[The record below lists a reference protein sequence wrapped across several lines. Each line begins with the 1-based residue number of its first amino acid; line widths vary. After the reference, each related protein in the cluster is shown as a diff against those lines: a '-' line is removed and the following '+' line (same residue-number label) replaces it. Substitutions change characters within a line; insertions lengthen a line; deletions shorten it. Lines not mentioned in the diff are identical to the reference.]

1 MFLEE
6 LPQTLNLSVK
16 LDCEGQTVE
25 LAVSLPHLYPA
36 EAAPEVYVRSDHFSR
51 TSQARLNSDLQAHL
65 ASQTE
70 SQEAC
75 LLSVISWAQDHQHLY
90 LATADKPQEEE
101 EAPVAGRTEEKFSRY
116 WIYSHHIYSKVKRKN
131 ILDLAA
137 QYCLT
142 GFCLPGKPGG
152 LVRRISMFNSE
163 LCLAR
168 GDLYRGRSQELLR
181 VVESGQVM
189 ELAETQ
195 YQGPGGSHLGG
206 RGQPQAVRQV

>member
-6 LPQTLNLSVK
+6 LPQTLTLSVK

-25 LAVSLPHLYPA
+25 LAVSLPHLYPGQ
-36 EAAPEVYVRSDHFSR
+36 AAPEVYLRSDHFSR
-51 TSQARLNSDLQAHL
+51 TSQARLNSDLQSHL
-65 ASQTE
+65 ASQAE
-70 SQEAC
+70 SQEAS

-90 LATADKPQEEE
+90 LATADRPQEEE
-101 EAPVAGRTEEKFSRY
+101 GEAPVAEEKFSRY

-152 LVRRISMFNSE
+152 LLRRISMFYSQ
-163 LCLAR
+163 LCLPR
-168 GDLYRGRSQELLR
+168 GHLYRGRSQELF
-181 VVESGQVM
+181 
-189 ELAETQ
+189 
-195 YQGPGGSHLGG
+195 
-206 RGQPQAVRQV
+206 